1 VTATLLPPAQL
12 AARHAD
18 LMRGLVLARMRRRLE
33 ESGALVDEH
42 TWFSGHVS
50 GSEAE
55 WSHRLDELELQ
66 ARMTPLGRLDRDDA
80 LLVTAAGLIEDDIRF
95 GALFA
100 ALQAPLISRR
110 PCVGLLSWLLAGSA
124 DDHEL
129 ARRCQR
135 LARSGILEVS
145 NTADPRSEWV
155 VKLPVAVGELIQ
167 TGTVSPDSLPG
178 DLMLYPATEFTPLDQ
193 LWMAP
198 GLSDQAEAL
207 PATLLTGA
215 LSAVVVRGLPRSGR
229 RTLLGA
235 IAREI
240 GWDLVCCEA
249 ATVSDEARLTLAALA
264 ALGPVLPVLRCQLGY
279 DETLAVPPLP
289 GVDRAIG
296 ITAGPTG
303 GLTGEPLD
311 RPLTLTLQHYPAPA
325 RRDLWVRSGFDPI
338 RDDLPA
344 IVDSFLITPGNL
356 VAAADVALTA
366 AAATGRAAVR
376 ADDVR
381 VAVGQLNR
389 QQLEPLATRLDPH
402 ASPRPVLDPGADEE
416 LATLLLRCRYR
427 ERLAAEGVTADR
439 GVRAL
444 FSGPSGTGKTLA
456 ARYLAGCLSL
466 DIYRVNL
473 ASVVNKYIGVTERN
487 LDKVLTIAE
496 ELGVVLLLDEGD
508 SLMARRTDVND
519 ANDRYANLETNFL
532 LQRLEGFSGIVLI
545 TSNQAARIDRAF
557 LRRIDITVDFLPPNP
572 EQRWQIL
579 AAHLPARHEVGD
591 ATMTEIARRCPLTGG
606 VLRNVALHASLLA
619 MDDGVPL
626 ADRHLLAAVH
636 REYRR
641 AGGSCPLPSR

>member
-1 VTATLLPPAQL
+1 
-12 AARHAD
+12 
-18 LMRGLVLARMRRRLE
+18 MR
-33 ESGALVDEH
+33 S
-42 TWFSGHVS
+42 W
-50 GSEAE
+50 
-55 WSHRLDELELQ
+55 
-66 ARMTPLGRLDRDDA
+66 
-80 LLVTAAGLIEDDIRF
+80 F
-95 GALFA
+95 GA
-100 ALQAPLISRR
+100 API
-110 PCVGLLSWLLAGSA
+110 
-124 DDHEL
+124 
-129 ARRCQR
+129 
-135 LARSGILEVS
+135 
-145 NTADPRSEWV
+145 
-155 VKLPVAVGELIQ
+155 
-167 TGTVSPDSLPG
+167 
-178 DLMLYPATEFTPLDQ
+178 
-193 LWMAP
+193 
-198 GLSDQAEAL
+198 
-207 PATLLTGA
+207 
-215 LSAVVVRGLPRSGR
+215 GR

-235 IAREI
+235 IAREL

-249 ATVSDEARLTLAALA
+249 ATVSDPARLTLAALA
-264 ALGPVLPVLRCQLGY
+264 SLGPVLPVMRCQPGY

-296 ITAGPTG
+296 ITAGPAG

-311 RPLTLTLQHYPAPA
+311 RPLTLTLRHCPAPA
-325 RRDLWVRSGFDPI
+325 RRDLWVRSGLDPV

-356 VAAADVALTA
+356 VAAAKVALTA
-366 AAATGRAAVR
+366 TAATGRAAVR

-381 VAVGQLNR
+381 TAVGQLNR
-389 QQLEPLATRLDPH
+389 QQLEPLATRLEPH
-402 ASPRPVLDPGADEE
+402 TSPRPVLDPGADEE
-416 LATLLLRCRYR
+416 LATLLLRCRFR

-473 ASVVNKYIGVTERN
+473 ATVVNKYIGVTEKN

-508 SLMARRTDVND
+508 SLMAKRTDVND

-532 LQRLEGFSGIVLI
+532 LQRLESFSGIVLI
-545 TSNQAARIDRAF
+545 TSNAAARIDPAF

-579 AAHLPARHEVGD
+579 AAHLPARHAVSD
-591 ATMTEIARRCPLTGG
+591 ATLTEIARRCPLTGG
-606 VLRNVALHASLLA
+606 VIRNAALHASLLA

-626 ADRHLLAAVH
+626 ADRHLLAAVR

-641 AGGSCPLPSR
+641 TGGSCPLPSG